1 MGYYEILNSS
11 KDTIQ
16 PWYFVL
22 RAANHEIIAV
32 SEMYASKQGA
42 ERGIASVRANAP
54 TETVHDR
61 S

>member
-1 MGYYEILNSS
+1 MGYYEILKS
-11 KDTIQ
+11 KKSTSQ

-22 RAANHEIIAV
+22 RAGNHEIIAV
-32 SEMYASKQGA
+32 SEMYSSKQAA
-42 ERGIASVRANAP
+42 EKGIASVRANAP